1 MKRIDLNVDIGEGFP
16 FDRELLDFATS
27 ANIACGEHAGSW
39 ELTLETIDVCVQK
52 GIRIGMHPGFPDRAS
67 MGRATPEFRQDYFES
82 LVHQADRFMAAHA
95 AAYVKP
101 HGAWYN
107 GLFQRP
113 PTYLVPLE
121 EIMARYPVEVMLLP
135 AGPISEAWPDRLIR
149 EGFADRGY
157 RDDGTLIPRGQPL
170 AVLEDPR
177 EIRAQVLRLAE
188 RVDSICLHGDTP
200 GCLEFAA
207 LVRGTLEH
215 AGYQVGP

>member
-27 ANIACGEHAGSW
+27 ANICCGEHAGSW
-39 ELTLETIDVCVQK
+39 DLTLQTIELCVEK
-52 GIRIGMHPGFPDRAS
+52 GVRIGMHPGFPDRES

-113 PTYLVPLE
+113 PAYSGALR
-121 EIMARYPVEVMLLP
+121 EIMNRYPIHVMLLP
-135 AGPISEAWPDRLIR
+135 VGPIADVWPDRLIR

-170 AVLEDPR
+170 AVLEDR
-177 EIRAQVLRLAE
+177 NEIAAQVLRLAE
-188 RVDSICLHGDTP
+188 RVDSICLHGDNP

-207 LVRGTLEH
+207 LVRGTLEG
-215 AGYQVGP
+215 AGYKVGA